1 MKIIKDNILTI
12 SNIKKTLLNNKNLF
26 NSKINE

>member
-26 NSKINE
+26 NNKINE

>member
-1 MKIIKDNILTI
+1 MKIIKGNILTI

-26 NSKINE
+26 NNKINE

>member
-12 SNIKKTLLNNKNLF
+12 SNIKKTLLNKKNLF